1 MKTLLTPLL
10 LATLLAGA
18 SVSAFALTTADQYGS
33 AAGSQ
38 FTGRT
43 IVIDSKTRYVN
54 VQHGETVTLRA
65 GDQTISWNFDGISQA
80 FDLSKILPAV
90 AASGQKV
97 EVYVAP
103 DLIG

>member
-1 MKTLLTPLL
+1 MKTIL
-10 LATLLAGA
+10 LATLLASA

-33 AAGSQ
+33 AASAQ

-54 VQHGETVTLRA
+54 VQHGETVTFRA
-65 GDQTISWNFDGISQA
+65 GDSTVSWHFDGISQA
-80 FDLSKILPAV
+80 FDLSKILPA

-97 EVYVAP
+97 DVYVAP
-103 DLIG
+103 EMIG

>member
-1 MKTLLTPLL
+1 MKTVFAPLL
-10 LATLLAGA
+10 IATLLA
-18 SVSAFALTTADQYGS
+18 STSAFALTTADQYGS
-33 AAGSQ
+33 AASPQ

-54 VQHGETVTLRA
+54 VQHGETVTIRN
-65 GDQTISWNFDGISQA
+65 GDTTFSWNFDGISQA
-80 FDLSKILPAV
+80 FDLSKILPAA

-103 DLIG
+103 ELIG